1 MQACAKYGKYRE
13 VYVPAAAVD
22 AVENFL
28 LIERPEPVAASERS
42 LARGRQELFVVDH
55 IDHEA
60 GKLRGV
66 LDGRRRTFTMSAM
79 DLTCVDH
86 DAGER

>member
-13 VYVPAAAVD
+13 IYVPAAAVD

-28 LIERPEPVAASERS
+28 LIERPEPVAASAKS
-42 LARGRQELFVVDH
+42 LARRRQELFVVDH

-60 GKLRGV
+60 GKLQRCPGRATPDV
-66 LDGRRRTFTMSAM
+66 HHVRDGT
-79 DLTCVDH
+79 
-86 DAGER
+86 